1 MLELATMSLS
11 EAIKNKALELGFD
24 LVGITTAEPIGADDA
39 ARLRRWLDAGYAA
52 GMEYMHRNVEKRI
65 NPAALVEGAQ
75 SVICTA
81 IAYGPGP
88 DDEEAAG
95 LSSAEGLGR
104 IADFALYDD
113 YHVFM
118 KNKLRALA
126 DFIDKSLDSQHRMF
140 KICVDS
146 APIAERSLAQRAGL
160 GFIGKNHML
169 TNARLGSQ
177 IFLAQIVTDLA
188 LEADAPAETACEG
201 CDKCVLACPT
211 GALSSDGDFDSAK
224 CISYLTIEHKGAID
238 VDLAGRIGNK
248 IFGCD
253 ECTLACPYTQNAP
266 AAKNT
271 ELRLHPERRWMK
283 LAEILEW
290 REKDFDEWFSGSA
303 VERLG
308 LARLKRNARICMR
321 NFRTNQGARNVS
333 SGSQGTSRP
342 S

>member
-1 MLELATMSLS
+1 MATMSLS
-11 EAIKNKALELGFD
+11 ESVKKKAVELGFD
-24 LVGITTAEPIGADDA
+24 LVGITTAEPIGADET

-65 NPAALVEGAQ
+65 NPAALVDGAR
-75 SVICTA
+75 SVICAA

-88 DDEEAAG
+88 DDEQAG
-95 LSSAEGLGR
+95 LLSSSEPMGR

-126 DFIDKSLDSQHRMF
+126 DFINRSLDGRHRTF

-146 APIAERSLAQRAGL
+146 APLAERSLARRAGL

-169 TNARLGSQ
+169 TNSHVGSQ
-177 IFLAQIVTDLA
+177 ILLAQIVADIA
-188 LEADAPAETACEG
+188 LEPDAPVETACEG
-201 CDKCVLACPT
+201 CDKCILACPT
-211 GALSSDGDFDSAK
+211 GALSADGDFDSAK

-238 VDLAGRIGNK
+238 VDLAGRIGNRL
-248 IFGCD
+248 FGCD

-266 AAKNT
+266 PVKNT
-271 ELRLHPERRWMK
+271 ELKFHPERRWMK

-321 NFRTNQGARNVS
+321 NFRANQGARNVS

>member
-11 EAIKNKALELGFD
+11 ESIKTKALELGFD
-24 LVGITTAEPIGADDA
+24 LVGITTAEPIGPDDV

-52 GMEYMHRNVEKRI
+52 GMEYIHRNVEKRI

-81 IAYGPGP
+81 IAYGLGL

-95 LSSAEGLGR
+95 LSSSESLGR

-126 DFIDKSLDSQHRMF
+126 DSIGELLNGRRWKCR
-140 KICVDS
+140 ICVDS

-177 IFLAQIVTDLA
+177 ILLGQIVTDLA

-201 CDKCVLACPT
+201 CDKCIPACPT

-238 VDLAGRIGNK
+238 VGLAGRIGNRL
-248 IFGCD
+248 FGCD
-253 ECTLACPYTQNAP
+253 ECSLACPYTQNAP
-266 AAKNT
+266 GAQNT
-271 ELRLHPERRWMK
+271 ELRFHPERRWMK
-283 LAEILEW
+283 FAEILEW
-290 REKDFDEWFSGSA
+290 RPEQFETCFADSTVK
-303 VERLG
+303 RLG
-308 LARLKRNARICMR
+308 LERFKRNAKICLQNCR
-321 NFRTNQGARNVS
+321 DI
-333 SGSQGTSRP
+333 
-342 S
+342 